1 MNNQHTGENDISLRH
16 RLLQAIVE
24 WLIRNPFAGSS
35 KVIRNAYRIFGRLPD
50 ANVTVRTKTG
60 FLIQVNPGRNKGVDA
75 LLFANRIYEAGTLH
89 VIKSVLQPG
98 DTFIDAGANIGL
110 MSLAASQCVGR
121 DGRVHAFEPVPD
133 IYRHLLHNIH
143 INHADNI
150 IAHNRALGERREK
163 RTIYQQ
169 LMVNYGSAT
178 LQKPENYSESHEVE
192 IETLDGF
199 VAAQGIKTV
208 RMLKADVEGW
218 ELELLKGASSLLSLG
233 NAPVLCLEYSRNHPT
248 GKNGRDNI
256 FDFVRRIND
265 YRVFRLKYGKETLS
279 PLVEIRHVSE
289 LPAHDNLFC
298 FLPGCLEMPALK
310 PLFAATSIP

>member
-1 MNNQHTGENDISLRH
+1 MNSRQTRDHDISRRH
-16 RLLQAIVE
+16 RLLQAIVR
-24 WLIRNPFAGSS
+24 WLIQNPFAGSS
-35 KVIRNAYRIFGRLPD
+35 KVIRNAYKIFGPLPD
-50 ANVTVRTKTG
+50 ANVTVRTKMG

-98 DTFIDAGANIGL
+98 DTFVDAGANIGL

-133 IYRHLLHNIH
+133 IYRHLLHNLR
-143 INHADNI
+143 INDADNV
-150 IAHNRALGERREK
+150 IAHNCALGERREK
-163 RTIYQQ
+163 RAIYQQ

-199 VAAQGIKTV
+199 IATRGIKTV

-218 ELELLKGASSLLSLG
+218 ELELLKGSAALLAG
-233 NAPVLCLEYSRNHPT
+233 RNAPVLCLEYSRNHPAA
-248 GKNGRDNI
+248 KHGREDI
-256 FDFVRRIND
+256 YQFIRRAND
-265 YRVFRLKYGKETLS
+265 YRVFRLRYGKETIS
-279 PLVEIRHVSE
+279 PLVEIRHASE
-289 LPAHDNLFC
+289 LPAHDNIFC
-298 FLPGCLEMPALK
+298 FLAGSPALQDLK
-310 PLFAATSIP
+310 PLFGATPIP